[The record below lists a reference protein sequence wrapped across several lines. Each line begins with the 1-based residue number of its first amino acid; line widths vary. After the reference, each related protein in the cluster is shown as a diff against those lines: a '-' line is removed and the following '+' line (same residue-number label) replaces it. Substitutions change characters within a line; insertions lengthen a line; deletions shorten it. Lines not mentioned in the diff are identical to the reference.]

1 MQLQPEMPVPS
12 LREVQ
17 AAFVQG
23 MLAPSL
29 TAPVASGV
37 VDGGVAPE
45 RRLAL
50 YRNNV
55 LLSLRR
61 VLEGTFPATR
71 RLLGPERFAEIAL
84 AFIRSAP
91 PDRPQLLAYGADFPA
106 FVERGGESATVV
118 ADVARL
124 EWAREEAYYAADAP
138 PLMAAD
144 LAAIPVA
151 RYPELRFELHP
162 SLRLI
167 RSRGPVF
174 TLWQAAIDASP
185 VGISAALRKTS
196 AEQVLVVRLEMTVT
210 TRPIAAAD
218 LLLLDGLGR
227 GLPLAA
233 AAEPAQATDVGF
245 ELKTALAL
253 HLAGG
258 TFAGCR

>member
-29 TAPVASGV
+29 TAPVASGI

-84 AFIRSAP
+84 AFIRCAP
-91 PDRPQLLAYGADFPA
+91 PDRPQLLAYGTDFPA
-106 FVERGGESATVV
+106 FVERGGESSTVV
-118 ADVARL
+118 ADVARC

-144 LAAIPVA
+144 VAADT
-151 RYPELRFELHP
+151 
-162 SLRLI
+162 
-167 RSRGPVF
+167 SRAVPR
-174 TLWQAAIDASP
+174 
-185 VGISAALRKTS
+185 AALR
-196 AEQVLVVRLEMTVT
+196 
-210 TRPIAAAD
+210 AA
-218 LLLLDGLGR
+218 
-227 GLPLAA
+227 P
-233 AAEPAQATDVGF
+233 EPAPDPLEGAG
-245 ELKTALAL
+245 LHALAGRHRRL
-253 HLAGG
+253 TCWNLRSAAKDERGAGAGG
-258 TFAGCR
+258 QARDDGDDPPDRRR